1 MSGSRQ
7 PSLVIHWLAESSE
20 SVEFTATSAE
30 TCGGCGLGVGRTTL
44 LVVEPVSGTALCP
57 VCRLGRDPAT
67 PTSALVMAWLPEFI
81 QGELNL
87 LYTTLTLDILR
98 AQQADREFSP
108 GIHWRGELL
117 DSLYARAWSTQR
129 YLPWT
134 QHRSLLRDTLLA
146 LSAAERASALPA
158 LAGLR
163 YLPNPRHPPLG
174 VFFHRLLAGLDTADW
189 AMTSR

>member
-1 MSGSRQ
+1 
-7 PSLVIHWLAESSE
+7 
-20 SVEFTATSAE
+20 
-30 TCGGCGLGVGRTTL
+30 
-44 LVVEPVSGTALCP
+44 
-57 VCRLGRDPAT
+57 
-67 PTSALVMAWLPEFI
+67 MAWLPEFA

-87 LYTTLTLDILR
+87 LYTTLTLDVLR
-98 AQQADREFSP
+98 ARQAGCESSP

-146 LSAAERASALPA
+146 LSDSERASALPV

-163 YLPNPRHPPLG
+163 YLPNPRHPALG
-174 VFFHRLLAGLDTADW
+174 VFFHRLLAGLDAANW
-189 AMTSR
+189 AMTRS

>member
-1 MSGSRQ
+1 MPGNRE

-20 SVEFTATSAE
+20 PVEFTPTPAE
-30 TCGGCGLGVGRTTL
+30 TCGGCSLSGGYTTL
-44 LVVEPVSGTALCP
+44 LMLEPGSGIALCP

-67 PTSALVMAWLPEFI
+67 PTGALVMAWLPEFA

-87 LYTTLTLDILR
+87 LYTTLTLDVLR
-98 AQQADREFSP
+98 ARQAGCESSP

-146 LSAAERASALPA
+146 LSDSERASALPV

-163 YLPNPRHPPLG
+163 YLPNPRHPVLG
-174 VFFHRLLAGLDTADW
+174 VFFHRLLAGLDAADW
-189 AMTSR
+189 AMTRS